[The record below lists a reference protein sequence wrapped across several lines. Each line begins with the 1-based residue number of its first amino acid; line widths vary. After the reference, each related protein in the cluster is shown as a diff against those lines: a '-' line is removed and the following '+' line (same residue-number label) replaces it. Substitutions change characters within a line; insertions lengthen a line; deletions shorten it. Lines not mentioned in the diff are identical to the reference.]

1 MYVKL
6 VLKNARRSVKDY
18 LIYIV
23 TMTIC
28 VALFYSFLSI
38 ASSYYRPDIGSEYDF
53 TLLSDGLKAAIC
65 LITLLV
71 LFLIHFVN
79 RYMLQRRQ
87 KEFAV
92 QSVMGMEQKI
102 IGRIFFAETF
112 LMGTLSIVIGIFLGV
127 FCSQFIT
134 ALLLTSYGKSYE

>member
-79 RYMLQRRQ
+79 RYMLQ
-87 KEFAV
+87 
-92 QSVMGMEQKI
+92 GY
-102 IGRIFFAETF
+102 
-112 LMGTLSIVIGIFLGV
+112 GTKKSLAGFSLPKPF
-127 FCSQFIT
+127 SWEHS
-134 ALLLTSYGKSYE
+134 LL

>member
-92 QSVMGMEQKI
+92 QSVMGMEQKNHWQD
-102 IGRIFFAETF
+102 F
-112 LMGTLSIVIGIFLGV
+112 LCRNLSHGNTLYCDWNLPWCVLFPIYH
-127 FCSQFIT
+127 CP
-134 ALLLTSYGKSYE
+134 AADLLWEKL

>member
-65 LITLLV
+65 HYIACAVFDTFCQSLYASAQAKRICSAVRHGYGTKKSLAGFSLPKPFSWEHSLL
-71 LFLIHFVN
+71 
-79 RYMLQRRQ
+79 
-87 KEFAV
+87 
-92 QSVMGMEQKI
+92 
-102 IGRIFFAETF
+102 
-112 LMGTLSIVIGIFLGV
+112 
-127 FCSQFIT
+127 
-134 ALLLTSYGKSYE
+134 